1 MKRSLVLIAF
11 AAAAAGAVVA
21 VLAAT
26 HTDSSRPHRVGVAGN
41 AGPYRG
47 TQPPSG
53 IRIPK
58 VTLTSYRGGRVS
70 LRNQGGRVLVVTF
83 LDSRCTDTCP
93 TIGAVIGRTW
103 PSLTSA
109 EKRQVRAYAISVN
122 PRADTRAR
130 VRRFLAARH
139 ALGALDWL
147 TGSIPRMRP
156 VWHAFGVLP
165 AVDTGNDN
173 VHSADVR
180 VFDRHGQWV
189 SNLHAGVDLTAA
201 NLAHDIRLALESR
214 S

>member
-189 SNLHAGVDLTAA
+189 SNLHAGVDRTAA
-201 NLAHDIRLALESR
+201 NLAHDLRLALESR

>member
-1 MKRSLVLIAF
+1 MKRLLVLS
-11 AAAAAGAVVA
+11 AAGAVAAGAVVG

-26 HTDSSRPHRVGVAGN
+26 RTGGTHTQRAGVAGN

-47 TQPPSG
+47 SEPPPG
-53 IRIPK
+53 IRIPN

-70 LRNQGGRVLVVTF
+70 LRNQSGRVLVLTF
-83 LDSRCTDTCP
+83 LDSKCTDTCP
-93 TIGAVIGRTW
+93 IIGAVIGRTW
-103 PSLTSA
+103 PTLTSA
-109 EKRQVRAYAISVN
+109 EKQQVRAYAISVN
-122 PRADTRAR
+122 PRVDTPAR
-130 VRRFLAARH
+130 IRRFLGERH

-147 TGSIPRMRP
+147 SGSIPRMRP

-165 AVDTGNDN
+165 AVDTGNDD

-180 VFDRHGQWV
+180 VFDRHGEWV

-201 NLAHDIRLALESR
+201 NLAYDIRLALESP